1 MAERAAHITSASFTT
16 KPSIFEIL
24 AQESLMTTI
33 RPALKHAVKVLAESR
48 PDKFGWMIRWYDEI
62 YTSLDLVLQNF
73 YLRNHCS
80 SFAENFYGIKRVP
93 LSGMSVGDKLP
104 PQIFW
109 KSIVCLALIPYIK
122 HKIDKKFED
131 MRHRLNIGN
140 ISQQS
145 VVGSLS
151 RAFVGVYPYIHMTW
165 EGSVLWYQLAYMFGR
180 GRWHTPFV
188 KLAGVELCH
197 VQEEDLASAVGSLV
211 DWNSASS
218 SERLQY
224 IAERALNLTATSLS
238 TGLSVG
244 VFFLQ
249 FLDWWYTSDSNAP
262 MLMSLPVP
270 EAPKCDED
278 LSTPPYNVCPVC
290 LRTRTND
297 TALSVSGYVF
307 CYPCIYEY
315 VNKHRCC
322 PVTSYPASQ
331 EHLIKLY
338 PPDS

>member
-1 MAERAAHITSASFTT
+1 MAERAAHITSAAFTT
-16 KPSIFEIL
+16 KPSIFEVL

-62 YTSLDLVLQNF
+62 YTTLDVILQNY
-73 YLRNHCS
+73 YLGNHSS
-80 SFAENFYGIKRVP
+80 SFAENFYGIKRLP
-93 LSGMSVGDKLP
+93 LSGTSFGDKLP
-104 PQIFW
+104 SPIFW
-109 KSIVCLALIPYIK
+109 RSLVCLALIPYIK
-122 HKIDKKFED
+122 HKMDEKFEE

-140 ISQQS
+140 SSQNSLNQS
-145 VVGSLS
+145 LW
-151 RAFVGVYPYIHMTW
+151 RAFVGAYPYIHTAW

-188 KLAGVELCH
+188 RLAGVELCH
-197 VQEEDLASAVGSLV
+197 SQEEDVNDTAVPSI
-211 DWNSASS
+211 DWSSAST
-218 SERLQY
+218 SERLGYLGDQ
-224 IAERALNLTATSLS
+224 ALTFTATSLS

-262 MLMSLPVP
+262 ALMSLPVP
-270 EAPKCDED
+270 EPPKNDED
-278 LSTPPYNVCPVC
+278 LATTPYNVCPVC

-297 TALSVSGYVF
+297 TTLSVSGYVF

-322 PVTSYPASQ
+322 PVTSYLATQ
-331 EHLIKLY
+331 QHIIKLY